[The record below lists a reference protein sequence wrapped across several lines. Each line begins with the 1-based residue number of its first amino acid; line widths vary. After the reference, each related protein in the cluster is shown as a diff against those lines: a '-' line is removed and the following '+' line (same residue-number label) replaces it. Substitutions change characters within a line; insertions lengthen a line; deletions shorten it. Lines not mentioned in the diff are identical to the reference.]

1 MNDNNQIMNTNVIND
16 QLSEDFPEISK
27 LSKEDL
33 QDLLKD
39 EEYFNSRFILLNEVK
54 SLFENQSGLI
64 AANEVI
70 AKFIQVYISLIEYDV
85 VEKNLSLK
93 DQLTKVRD
101 ETSLAFDHTHSL
113 MKQFQE
119 LTKEQNELYLP
130 FGEQSNRSRLLTA
143 LHESNQLT
151 ENLSSEFVE
160 EGLIEEDVFVKEF
173 KEERIKFYKRSI
185 IVDRWNQG
193 KIKWD

>member
-1 MNDNNQIMNTNVIND
+1 MMNANVIND

-39 EEYFNSRFILLNEVK
+39 DEYFNSKFILLPEVK
-54 SLFENQSGLI
+54 SLFENQAGLI

-70 AKFIQVYISLIEYDV
+70 AR
-85 VEKNLSLK
+85 KNLSLK

-113 MKQFQE
+113 MKQFQD
-119 LTKEQNELYLP
+119 LTKEQNELYQP

-160 EGLIEEDVFVKEF
+160 EGLIEEDLFVKEF
-173 KEERIKFYKRSI
+173 KEERIKFYKRSL

-193 KIKWD
+193 MIKWD